1 MQPTLEEFNAL
12 REAMESLQSQ
22 RDSLQSAHES
32 LVGENRV
39 LRVERDLLKERLA
52 KMMHKMFAAKSEAR
66 GTEQKDMFFNEA
78 EA

>member
-1 MQPTLEEFNAL
+1 MRPTLEEFNAW
-12 REAMESLQSQ
+12 RETMESLQSQ

-52 KMMHKMFAAKSEAR
+52 KMMHKMFAEIGRAHV
-66 GTEQKDMFFNEA
+66 
-78 EA
+78 